1 MKQEFLIKTE
11 DELREVIP
19 EPKSVTQQKIID
31 RVDDQCISFISQSP
45 LICLSTSDK
54 KNRLD
59 VSPKGDAPGFVKVLD
74 EKTLLIPERP
84 GNRLAMGFRNI
95 LETGQVGI
103 IFLVPGITETL
114 RINGTASIS
123 KDPELLGNLSA
134 KGKPALLCTI
144 VKIDEC
150 FLHCGKAFIR
160 SALWKPDT
168 WQENTGFNAAR
179 QLSDTLNID
188 QNKIQESL
196 DDSYRN
202 RLY

>member
-1 MKQEFLIKTE
+1 MKKEFLIQSE
-11 DELREVIP
+11 EQLRQVIP
-19 EPKSVTQQKIID
+19 EPKPATEQKVID

-45 LICLSTSDK
+45 LICLATSGNNNK
-54 KNRLD
+54 LD
-59 VSPKGDAPGFVKVLD
+59 VSPKGDAPGFVKVQD

-95 LETGQVGI
+95 LETGRVGV

-123 KDPELLGNLSA
+123 KDPALLELLSA
-134 KGKPALLCTI
+134 NGKPALLCTI
-144 VKIDEC
+144 VNIEEC

-160 SALWKPDT
+160 SALWKPES
-168 WQENTGFNAAR
+168 WQTETEFNAAQ
-179 QLSDTLNID
+179 QLADTLKID
-188 QNKIQESL
+188 QKQIQEAL
-196 DDSYRN
+196 DDSYKN